1 MSADRPFL
9 MAATLAAAAAAS
21 LPPLPALR
29 PPHGLW
35 LHPGR
40 HRVQERQQPARGD
53 RDVNGEG
60 RGPTFLPL
68 PKAEDMAV
76 AAAAKITSTKKNFNG
91 GPLGGLSADYPR
103 TIFLGLNI
111 QSFNGRPSTPRERP
125 SASQIERKN
134 RELLEINIF
143 SLLLVFIW
151 RVGKHQVSEKNLKN
165 CWRC

>member
-21 LPPLPALR
+21 LPPHPALR

-35 LHPGR
+35 PHLGR
-40 HRVQERQQPARGD
+40 HRAQERQQPARGD

-76 AAAAKITSTKKNFNG
+76 AAAAKITSTKKKFNG
-91 GPLGGLSADYPR
+91 GPLGGLSADYLR
-103 TIFLGLNI
+103 TIILGLNI
-111 QSFNGRPSTPRERP
+111 RSFNGSPPLGRD
-125 SASQIERKN
+125 
-134 RELLEINIF
+134 
-143 SLLLVFIW
+143 
-151 RVGKHQVSEKNLKN
+151 HQPHK
-165 CWRC
+165 